1 MKNMKNKLIASVS
14 MVATLVLLAGC
25 TGTQQINPGNFAAAL
40 SQDNASDSFTGV
52 TPYGQLSISRSVPN
66 ATDMT
71 PVSPL
76 TSAQISAITNDPI
89 ASIIYGFAHDPAS
102 IDASWSG
109 AGGAFN
115 FHRAMPPNALGTNN
129 AVLDVTNT
137 ATADAVVTQTTT
149 VKTK

>member
-1 MKNMKNKLIASVS
+1 MKSLIVTALTITAAVIF
-14 MVATLVLLAGC
+14 TGCAGQ
-25 TGTQQINPGNFAAAL
+25 QQINPGNVAAAL

-52 TPYGQLSISRSVPN
+52 TPYGQLSITRSVPQ

-76 TSAQISAITNDPI
+76 TAAQTSAITNDPI
-89 ASIIYGFAHDPAS
+89 ASIFYGFAHDPAS

-109 AGGAFN
+109 AGGSYN
-115 FHRAMPPNALGTNN
+115 FHRAMPPTALGTNN
-129 AVLDVTNT
+129 VTVNTTNT
-137 ATADAVVTQTTT
+137 TTANAVVTQTTT